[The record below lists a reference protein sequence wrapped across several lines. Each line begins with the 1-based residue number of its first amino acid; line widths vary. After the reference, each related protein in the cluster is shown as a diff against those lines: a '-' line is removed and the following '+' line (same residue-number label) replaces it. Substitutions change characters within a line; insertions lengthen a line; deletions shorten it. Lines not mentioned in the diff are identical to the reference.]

1 MPAAN
6 ALLMGASDLGEAH
19 FYSAFMTALHAS
31 NHALKAGS
39 DTHRESRDGVA
50 ANDDCEKNA
59 GTEVAWGQPQGR
71 RRQEVIS

>member
-1 MPAAN
+1 
-6 ALLMGASDLGEAH
+6 MGASDLGEAH

-39 DTHRESRDGVA
+39 DPLTESPVMEWRRTTSK
-50 ANDDCEKNA
+50 DDCEKNA